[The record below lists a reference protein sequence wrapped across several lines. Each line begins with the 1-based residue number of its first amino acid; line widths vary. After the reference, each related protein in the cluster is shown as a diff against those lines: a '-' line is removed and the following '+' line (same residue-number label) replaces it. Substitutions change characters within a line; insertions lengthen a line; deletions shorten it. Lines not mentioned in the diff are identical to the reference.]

1 MYVCVCVCVGGGGIR
16 EVQESV
22 SERIEKV
29 PGRCVDGTLNISL
42 VAKIGKQRAIG
53 NSVVARVRMALS

>member
-1 MYVCVCVCVGGGGIR
+1 MCVCVCGRGGGIR